1 MKEKKLNL
9 PILDIKENNEVI
21 IQISESQPKL
31 NLTPIEIN
39 QRAQFS
45 IDSKQKSPGPNNMKG
60 SILKYPNSPK
70 KNAMSSLA
78 SKKVSVKDSPEIVY
92 VEKYQ
97 NKGKAC
103 TCICRLF

>member
-1 MKEKKLNL
+1 MKEQKLNN

-21 IQISESQPKL
+21 IQNLESPPKL
-31 NLTPIEIN
+31 NLTEIN
-39 QRAQFS
+39 QAVKFS
-45 IDSKQKSPGPNNMKG
+45 IDSKQKSPGPNSMKG

-70 KNAMSSLA
+70 KNGMSSLA

-97 NKGKAC
+97 NKGKTC
-103 TCICRLF
+103 TCVCRVF